1 VRGLTDD
8 DKLPLLSRRFP
19 AGLKVVLIV
28 IISITLMSID
38 NGYKLMAPV
47 RGSLAVA
54 LQPLQTMAEL
64 PADMLDYIS
73 RYTDRGKLIERNEA
87 LAEKLLLLQGRLQ
100 KFAALKAENERMRTL
115 LDSAHALEQDVLI
128 AGILSVSPSPYQHY
142 MMLDK
147 GSLDGVIEGQAL
159 IDANGIMGQVVS
171 VTPMSSRAILITDA
185 GHAIPVQNNRTGLR
199 TIVEGTGKSDLLHL
213 PFLPKNA
220 NIEVGDLL
228 VTSGLGGRYP
238 ANFPVATVSKIT
250 HPRGSEFLDVIAYP
264 TARLKHGGEVLLIR
278 ENDDKRRALQATI
291 PDPTLPRPARTAAD
305 TTHQVADQ
313 DSGSDP

>member
-1 VRGLTDD
+1 MIIY
-8 DKLPLLSRRFP
+8 SR
-19 AGLKVVLIV
+19 
-28 IISITLMSID
+28 
-38 NGYKLMAPV
+38 N
-47 RGSLAVA
+47 
-54 LQPLQTMAEL
+54 
-64 PADMLDYIS
+64 
-73 RYTDRGKLIERNEA
+73 
-87 LAEKLLLLQGRLQ
+87 
-100 KFAALKAENERMRTL
+100 
-115 LDSAHALEQDVLI
+115 
-128 AGILSVSPSPYQHY
+128 
-142 MMLDK
+142 
-147 GSLDGVIEGQAL
+147 
-159 IDANGIMGQVVS
+159 
-171 VTPMSSRAILITDA
+171 
-185 GHAIPVQNNRTGLR
+185 AIPEQYNRTVLR
-199 TIVEGTGKSDLLHL
+199 TIVECTVNSYLLHL

-305 TTHQVADQ
+305 TSHQVADQ